1 MPLELRLVKKNEVKQ
16 ATAEFQERKGEKY
29 TEFSVVKR
37 LINEIT
43 EKVAGNKKGIVNK
56 PIKLTITS
64 CDCPDLT
71 LIDLPGITK
80 IPLEGSD
87 QPKNIEEITK
97 KMCTEYEIY
106 LNSH

>member
-1 MPLELRLVKKNEVKQ
+1 MKKNEVKQ
-16 ATAEFQERKGEKY
+16 ITAEFDALKGQKY
-29 TEFSVVKR
+29 TDLGVIKR
-37 LINEIT
+37 MINEIT
-43 EKVAGNKKGIVNK
+43 DKEAGAKKGIVNK

-64 CDCPDLT
+64 CFVPDLT

-97 KMCTEYEIY
+97 KMCTE
-106 LNSH
+106 

>member
-1 MPLELRLVKKNEVKQ
+1 MRKNEVKQ
-16 ATAEFQERKGEKY
+16 AVAEFDELKGQKY
-29 TEFSVVKR
+29 IDFSIVKK
-37 LINEIT
+37 LIGDIT
-43 EKVAGNKKGIVNK
+43 EKLAGNKRGIVNK

-64 CDCPDLT
+64 CFCPDLT

-97 KMCTEYEIY
+97 SMCQ
-106 LNSH
+106 S

>member
-1 MPLELRLVKKNEVKQ
+1 MTRTPLELRLVKKNEVKQ
-16 ATAEFQERKGEKY
+16 AIAEFEQFKGEKY
-29 TEFSVVKR
+29 MDFGVVKQK
-37 LINEIT
+37 INEIT
-43 EKVAGNKKGIVNK
+43 EKIAGVKKGIVNK

-64 CDCPDLT
+64 CFCPDLT

-97 KMCTEYEIY
+97 NMCRE
-106 LNSH
+106 